1 MVLLYDSPTA
11 ILSKRKMNRFIHEFE
26 STSALHLDVQLLS
39 VKYISEYTLHVCFAD
54 GIEGNVALDDLV
66 GVGIFDRLK
75 DSSFFSTAYAT
86 DHAIAW
92 SDELEID
99 ANKIY
104 LELTGQAHAT
114 DQ

>member
-1 MVLLYDSPTA
+1 MKH
-11 ILSKRKMNRFIHEFE
+11 IINEFE
-26 STSALHLDVQLLS
+26 NTSALHLDVQLLS
-39 VKYISEYTLHVCFAD
+39 VKYISEYTLHVCFSD

-66 GVGIFDRLK
+66 GVGVFDKLI
-75 DSSFFSTAYAT
+75 DPSFFSTAYAT

-99 ANKIY
+99 ANRIY